1 MVGPKG
7 PALGP
12 RFSRRGPGQFSG
24 HYDTCSAGQLAMAE
38 PKSGGETQRTV
49 VVAGTANIV
58 VMLAKLVAGV
68 LSGSSAML
76 AEAAHSFADTLNQV
90 FLFTSVRQGARP
102 ADREHPFGYG
112 QERYF
117 WSLLAAF
124 GIFVAGAGFSVF
136 EGILS
141 LHTPTHS
148 YVIAYV
154 VLGVCAVAEGASFLR
169 ATHQLRGEAR
179 RDQTELLEHVK
190 TSPDVTV
197 KAALFEDTAAV
208 IGLALAAGGL
218 LLEQLTGSPVFDGA
232 ASIAIGVLLIVV
244 AVRLALDSREL
255 LIGRAADPKLQQLIR
270 EEIEDTPYVDRLLE
284 LQTMHVGPDSI
295 IVAARVDLSDD
306 TRGGEVEN
314 LADDIDRRL
323 ADRLPVTPYV
333 FVNPTPGGLQPPA
346 QPAPGTAGQGA

>member
-1 MVGPKG
+1 M
-7 PALGP
+7 
-12 RFSRRGPGQFSG
+12 
-24 HYDTCSAGQLAMAE
+24 T
-38 PKSGGETQRTV
+38 KSTPGGETLRTV
-49 VVAGTANIV
+49 LVAGVANIV

-68 LSGSSAML
+68 LTGSSAML
-76 AEAAHSFADTLNQV
+76 AEAAHSFADTLNQA

-102 ADREHPFGYG
+102 PDREHPFGYG

-141 LHTPTHS
+141 LHSETHN

-154 VLGVCAVAEGASFLR
+154 VLAVCVVAEGTSFIR
-169 ATHQLRGEAR
+169 AARQLRGEAQ
-179 RDQTELLEHVK
+179 RDHTELLEHVK
-190 TSPDVTV
+190 TSPDTTV

-208 IGLALAAGGL
+208 IGLALAAAGL

-232 ASIAIGVLLIVV
+232 ASIAIGVLLVVV
-244 AVRLALDSREL
+244 AVRLGLDSREL

-270 EEIEDTPYVDRLLE
+270 AEIESTPGVDRLIG

-295 IVAARVDLSDD
+295 IVAARVDLTDD
-306 TRGGEVEN
+306 ARGEQVEN
-314 LADDIDRRL
+314 LAEDIDRRL
-323 ADRLPVTPYV
+323 AERLPVSAHV
-333 FVNPTPGGLQPPA
+333 FVDPTPGRRHELAGPA
-346 QPAPGTAGQGA
+346 SGNGGGTGVTPG